1 MEDSMKIK
9 AAVVRE
15 KSGPFLIEEM
25 DIDNPRENEI
35 LVRIGA
41 VGLCHT
47 DLVARDQDVP
57 LPLPAVLGHEGA
69 GIVEQVGSKVTK
81 VKPGDHVV
89 LSYLTCGTCPSC
101 KQGEP
106 YSCVE
111 FGPGNFIGMR
121 QDGSRTLKKGD
132 DAISASWFSQSSF
145 ATYSLAT
152 DKNVIKVPDDV
163 PLEILGPLGCGIM
176 TGAGAVFN
184 GFHPKMGSSLAVFG
198 TGAVGMSALLAAVA
212 CGCTKVIAVDVV
224 DSRLEMATSFGAT
237 HAINGSK
244 VDAAAEIQKITGRG
258 VDYTFDSTGNMK
270 VIAQAVA
277 ALTAG
282 GTCGLAALAPFTSE
296 LRLPY
301 MTIQPGR
308 NIKGIIMG
316 TVVPEVFIPKMIDL
330 YKVGRFPFDKMISF
344 YPFDQINQAVEDST
358 KGKALKAVMR
368 M

>member
-1 MEDSMKIK
+1 MKIK

-15 KSGPFLIEEM
+15 KSGPFSIEEM
-25 DIDNPRENEI
+25 EIDSPRENEV
-35 LVRIGA
+35 LVRVAA

-57 LPLPAVLGHEGA
+57 LPLPAVLGHEGS

-89 LSYLTCGTCPSC
+89 MTYLTCGTCPSC

-106 YSCVE
+106 YACAE
-111 FGPGNFIGMR
+111 FLPGNFTGVR
-121 QDGSRTLKKGD
+121 LDGSRTLKKGD
-132 DAISASWFSQSSF
+132 ETISASWFSQSSF
-145 ATYSLAT
+145 ASYSLAI

-163 PLEILGPLGCGIM
+163 PLDILGPLGCGIM

-224 DSRLEMATSFGAT
+224 DARLEMAIKFGAT
-237 HAINGSK
+237 HAINPAK
-244 VDAAAEIQKITGRG
+244 VDAVAELQKITGG
-258 VDYTFDSTGNMK
+258 GLDFSFDSTGNMK

-277 ALTAG
+277 SLGAG
-282 GTCGLAALAPFTSE
+282 GVCGLAALAPFTSE
-296 LRLPY
+296 LVLPY
-301 MTIQPGR
+301 VAIQAGR

-330 YKVGRFPFDKMISF
+330 YKIGRFPFDKMISF
-344 YPFDQINQAVEDST
+344 YPFDQINQAVEDSS
-358 KGKALKAVMR
+358 KGKALKSVMR
-368 M
+368 F